1 MDLGPDA
8 WRGPRFY
15 TAWGHDDRTWSHPGF
30 HNLVERGIRW
40 AVKDDPAKAGPY
52 HDRPEMTPLD
62 PTAKPFETM
71 AGRLPNYPAGEKW
84 GTNGE
89 PINTMQKPLD
99 PAESQKHM
107 STPVGFRPELFAAEP
122 AIGKPLALNWDER
135 GRLWIVETVDYP
147 NELQPPGA
155 GRDRIRICEDTDRM
169 AGGQVHDLCRQAEYP
184 DEPHLCV
191 RRRRHSS
198 GAGHAV
204 SPGHDR
210 RRRRR

>member
-1 MDLGPDA
+1 MEP
-8 WRGPRFY
+8 
-15 TAWGHDDRTWSHPGF
+15 SGF

-107 STPVGFRPELFAAEP
+107 STPVGFHPELFAAEP

-147 NELQPPGA
+147 NELQPPERA
-155 GRDRIRICEDTDRM
+155 GTGS
-169 AGGQVHDLCRQAEYP
+169 ASVKTPTGWSGGQVHYLCRQAEYS

-191 RRRRHSS
+191 WRRCHSS

-210 RRRRR
+210 RRRCR